1 MNTQKLKERIQTN
14 MDSSNRAIDNAQT
27 VEYKAFHQGKLQG
40 LKDVLSIIEG
50 GKEDD
55 PINTKQSTIHHI

>member
-14 MDSSNRAIDNAQT
+14 IESSNRAIDNAQT
-27 VEYKAFHQGKLQG
+27 AEYKAFHQGKLQG

-50 GKEDD
+50 GKEDE
-55 PINTKQSTIHHI
+55 IRLRFIITTITN

>member
-1 MNTQKLKERIQTN
+1 MDTQKLKERIQTN
-14 MDSSNRAIDNAQT
+14 IESSNRAIDNAQT

-50 GKEDD
+50 GKEHDST
-55 PINTKQSTIHHI
+55 NTRQPNISNI

>member
-14 MDSSNRAIDNAQT
+14 IESSNRAIDNAQT
-27 VEYKAFHQGKLQG
+27 AEYKAFHQGKLQG
-40 LKDVLSIIEG
+40 LKDVLSIIER